1 MVYISV
7 EEPAAGVPPAGFYLD
22 EREVTVADFRT
33 FVTETG
39 YVTEAEQFG
48 WSGVF
53 STDSLAWLPVDSA
66 NWRYPLGP
74 AAPPAAPQEPVVQV
88 SFRDATAYA
97 EWAGKRLPTAAE
109 WTYAASQGGEHVR
122 YPWGEEMVPDGE
134 YLGNW
139 WQGPFPFRD
148 EVLDEYPGIAPVK
161 QFPPTANG
169 LYDIAGNVWEWTTTE
184 KPGSAAQNPEM
195 VIKGGSFLCS
205 ASYCVGFDLQAQ
217 QFTPQDS
224 GLNHLGFRC
233 AKDT

>member
-1 MVYISV
+1 MVFIEVNDPGPQDPEGS
-7 EEPAAGVPPAGFYLD
+7 FYLD
-22 EREVTVADFRT
+22 EREVTVGEYAA
-33 FVTETG
+33 FVAATG
-39 YVTEAEQFG
+39 YVTEAENFG

-53 STDSLAWLPVDSA
+53 STDSLAWLPIDSA
-66 NWRYPLGP
+66 TWRYPFGP
-74 AAPPAAPQEPVVQV
+74 EGPPAQDNEPVVQV
-88 SFRDATAYA
+88 SFRDAAAYA
-97 EWAGKRLPTAAE
+97 EWAGKRLPTATE
-109 WTYAASQGGEHVR
+109 WLYAASQGGAHRR

-161 QFPPTANG
+161 QFPPTENG
-169 LYDIAGNVWEWTTTE
+169 LYDIAGNVWEWTSTA
-184 KPGSAAQNPEM
+184 KPGTNAQNPEM

-233 AKDT
+233 ARTP